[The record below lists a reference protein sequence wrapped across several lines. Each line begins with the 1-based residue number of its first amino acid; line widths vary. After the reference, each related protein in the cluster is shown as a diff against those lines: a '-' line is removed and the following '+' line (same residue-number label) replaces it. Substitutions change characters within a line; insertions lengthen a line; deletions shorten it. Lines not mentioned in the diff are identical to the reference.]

1 VPGLLLG
8 LPAPVPEA
16 AVPDVGSAR
25 AAFRRVS
32 NQLLTWPTTLG
43 DDKWISRQELDGLL
57 GQIDEAESSF
67 VVLLGEPGS
76 GKSALLARLGQA
88 CCEKGCDVFAL
99 KADFLPPLLAE
110 HDRSVEDLGERLR
123 LPADPVTC
131 VRGLARTNKV
141 VVLLDQLDAVADL
154 VDLRPAPLNM
164 LLDLAQ
170 EVAGQTNVHVVMS
183 CRSFEYGHDIRLQR
197 TGAEERHL
205 ALPEWSQVS
214 EVLAERGVEAAG
226 WPDGFCDLL
235 RRPQHLKV
243 FLQHFSGP
251 QELQVFSSYQSML
264 DSLWAKEIA
273 PYSERSSLVEELAG
287 RMSEEESMW
296 LPAAPFQARKAAVN
310 HLEAAGVLR
319 REEQGKRLG
328 FAHQTLFTHARSRAF
343 VSGQASLAEHV
354 LERQHGLFVRPT
366 LWSALVY
373 MRDTHPGAY
382 ERELGRLWD
391 DRNLRKHIRYL
402 LIDYMGQVSQP
413 APTEVARF
421 VRCLENGEHVPRILQ
436 AARNNADWFH
446 EIRRTCLPLLMAKPE
461 QEAWPVTGLLGA
473 AWAFAR
479 DEVLPALKTHWLPDK
494 QRDGLTWA
502 VLQELGEWAEDAV
515 EVASTVARRS
525 ELQSVWLMH
534 LAEVVSGSRPELAPL
549 VIAARLERE
558 FAKAEA
564 ECPIPMEARPPGTPE
579 LDLEMARRF
588 HEPMKP
594 LAKLLDD
601 GVGDWYGLDA
611 IANAAPE
618 AFLNAVWPIM
628 RAIFDRLATD
638 EETPFARFR
647 DIACLATQL
656 RDDEV
661 RLHEYSLLASV
672 EAAMRALAKTQPQT
686 FFRFAETQQ
695 DADLLVVQR
704 LLARCYIDLAETH
717 AETAFSFLLADE
729 RRLFLGDYTDM
740 HKESNWLIGVLA
752 PHLDDT
758 DLRRIEQAI
767 LAFQPYRDC
776 AKPDEALA
784 VRRDRP
790 RADREHRLRLLRALP
805 ENRLSEEARELFR
818 RETRALPNVRDWDSR
833 MTGMEEIAS
842 RMSHQQMAKAGD
854 DDIVNLFTVLH
865 DGTGWHHPD
874 DWMRGGSIEASRE
887 FAEFA
892 KEHPERAIRITR
904 RFEAGRQEVPA
915 GMALVALAEAGRS
928 PSDLFDLVA
937 ELAERG
943 FASEDFRSDASRALG
958 KLVGDD
964 CRLPED
970 IVTLLHDWLDLPW
983 SQSGGTVGADD
994 TDDDDEEEN
1003 VGLAEPTQDSILW
1016 VSGGYTIPQGTYN
1029 VLEALV
1035 REYLLRKPMAGD
1047 ELLDLLENHLRR
1059 PERPDVWRVLLFHL
1073 RWLGQC
1079 DRVRAEAFLVKLF
1092 GTYPAVANSRNA
1104 AQLIAHVERWVS
1116 PGTVDAWLE
1125 SIRDGDWRRGPQAYG
1140 ELAFFISC
1148 AQPNEDRR
1156 AVDYAEYL
1164 SPDRDASPKTAGVRL
1179 GIAHAAAQRWREPSC
1194 REAAAGALV
1203 RLVPLVDAAIAWASL
1218 GVFRTTDCL
1227 QFDACTKSLLEA
1239 LCDNPDIVG
1248 MCPHSFLAERIHD
1261 LFPAHADLVA
1271 KVAAVIVD
1279 AAEKRATG
1287 GLIDT
1292 WHLGQLV
1299 DLAISLHHRE
1309 ETRQEGLDL
1318 FERLLDLEAHG
1329 ARDALLELDAR
1340 LRA

>member
-1 VPGLLLG
+1 VPRLFVGT
-8 LPAPVPEA
+8 PAPPSEPTVA
-16 AVPDVGSAR
+16 DADAVR

-32 NQLLTWPTTLG
+32 NQLPTWPTTL
-43 DDKWISRQELDGLL
+43 DDGRWMPRQELDGLL
-57 GQIDEAESSF
+57 GQIDEAETSF

-88 CCEKGCDVFAL
+88 CRERGYDVFAL

-164 LLDLAQ
+164 PLDLAQ

-183 CRSFEYGHDIRLQR
+183 CRSFEYRHDIRLQR

-214 EVLAERGVEAAG
+214 EVLAERRVESAG
-226 WPDGFCDLL
+226 WPDGFREIL
-235 RRPQHLKV
+235 RRIQHLKV
-243 FLQHFSGP
+243 FLRHFSGP

-264 DSLWAKEIA
+264 DRLWAKEIA
-273 PYSERSSLVEELAG
+273 PDSALSSLVEELAG

-296 LPAAPFQARKAAVN
+296 LPAAPYQERKGAVDR
-310 HLEAAGVLR
+310 LEAVGILQH
-319 REEQGKRLG
+319 REDGKQVG
-328 FAHQTLFTHARSRAF
+328 FAHQTLFTHARARAF
-343 VSGQASLAEHV
+343 VSGQTSLAEHV
-354 LERQHGLFVRPT
+354 LERQRGLFVRPT

-373 MRDTHPGAY
+373 IRDAHPGAY
-382 ERELGRLWD
+382 ERELSRLWGD
-391 DRNLRKHIRYL
+391 LNLRKHIRYL
-402 LIDYMGQVSQP
+402 LIDFMGQVSQP
-413 APTEVARF
+413 ASGEVARI
-421 VRCLENGEHVPRILQ
+421 VRCLENAEHVPRILQ
-436 AARNNADWFH
+436 AARGNPDWFH

-461 QEAWPVTGLLGA
+461 QEAWPVTGLLGS
-473 AWAFAR
+473 AWSFAR
-479 DEVLPALKTHWLPDK
+479 DDVLAALKSQWLPDK
-494 QRDGLTWA
+494 DRDGLTWA
-502 VLQELGEWAEDAV
+502 VLQELEGWDEDTV
-515 EVASTVARRS
+515 EVACTVARRS
-525 ELQSVWLMH
+525 DVLSVWVMH
-534 LAEVVSGSRPELAPL
+534 LAKAVSGSRPELAPL
-549 VIAARLERE
+549 VIVARLQRE

-564 ECPIPMEARPPGTPE
+564 QCPVPMEPQPPGTPE
-579 LDLEMARRF
+579 IDLQMARRF

-594 LAKLLDD
+594 VAKLLDD

-611 IANAAPE
+611 IANAAPK
-618 AFLNAVWPIM
+618 AFLDAVWPIM
-628 RAIFDRLATD
+628 RVIFDRLATD
-638 EETPFARFR
+638 EEAPFSRYR

-656 RDDEV
+656 RDDED

-672 EAAMRALAKTQPQT
+672 EAAIRALAKAQPDD
-686 FFRFAETQQ
+686 FFGFADTQQ

-704 LLARCYIDLAETH
+704 LLARGYIGLAETH
-717 AETAFSFLLADE
+717 TQATLSFLLADE

-740 HKESNWLIGVLA
+740 HKESKWLIGVLA
-752 PHLDDT
+752 PHLGDT
-758 DLRRIEQAI
+758 DLRRIEQAV

-833 MTGMEEIAS
+833 MTGMREIPS
-842 RMSHQQMAKAGD
+842 RMSHQQMAKGSD

-892 KEHPERAIRITR
+892 KEDPERAIRIIR

-915 GMALVALAEAGRS
+915 GMALFALAEAGHS
-928 PSDLFDLVA
+928 ASDVFELVA
-937 ELAERG
+937 ELAGRG
-943 FASEDFRSDASRALG
+943 FSSEDFRTDAARAVG
-958 KLVGDD
+958 RLVGDD
-964 CRLPED
+964 CRMPAA
-970 IVTLLHDWLDLPW
+970 IVTLLHGWLGMPW
-983 SQSGGTVGADD
+983 GGPGGAVEDAEGDGDKADSGADD
-994 TDDDDEEEN
+994 P
-1003 VGLAEPTQDSILW
+1003 AKDSILW
-1016 VSGGYTIPQGTYN
+1016 PSGGTETIPQGTYN

-1035 REYLLRKPMAGD
+1035 REYLLRKPLAGD
-1047 ELLDLLENHLRR
+1047 ELLELLENHLRR
-1059 PERPDVWRVLLFHL
+1059 PERPEVWRVLLFYL

-1092 GTYPAVANSRNA
+1092 DTYPAVANSRNA